1 MRKIWRVILVIALV
15 LAVLGA
21 AAAAVGYFTG
31 ASTDRM
37 IEIVFGGRD
46 TLKLMLRLLKE
57 QLSSIV

>member
-15 LAVLGA
+15 LGVLGA

-31 ASTDRM
+31 ASTERM

-57 QLSSIV
+57 QLSSIF

>member
-37 IEIVFGGRD
+37 IEIVFGGERHGAPWHSPAA
-46 TLKLMLRLLKE
+46 R
-57 QLSSIV
+57 

>member
-57 QLSSIV
+57 QLSSIF